1 MAIETRQ
8 HACSIATGDGES
20 DVLEQPSART
30 SLTSH
35 LRKAPAGEERSLK
48 QNANSQPVLF
58 TSYTEGEVCCS
69 QYMPSQ
75 AVCVRFIFANAGPLP
90 LVIQHAD
97 RTSLVTQP
105 AKCVQQVLA
114 VKKR

>member
-58 TSYTEGEVCCS
+58 TSYTEGRNRRENNAIFFLLDDIINNESDVAAPSS
-69 QYMPSQ
+69 Q
-75 AVCVRFIFANAGPLP
+75 
-90 LVIQHAD
+90 
-97 RTSLVTQP
+97 
-105 AKCVQQVLA
+105 
-114 VKKR
+114 